1 VFQRFWLRPDS
12 SVETR
17 MKKITFISVAVMLFG
32 LCSLSWAQRQVRDE
46 LGRTMTVPDKPH
58 RVVCLTPS
66 VTDTVYS
73 LGAGQDVV
81 GVSDYTKYP
90 IEALKKPSVGQV
102 LNPSIEAVVALH
114 PDLAIGVGDLTTEAA
129 VLKMERLGIPVFLV
143 VPRGIGGIYRSIEN
157 IGKVLNRE
165 REARQLVSGLR
176 AREEAVRK
184 RVSGKAVVRV
194 LMPLSDD
201 PVITIGKN
209 AFLTELIAAAGGR
222 SVTDDLAQDW
232 PGISM
237 EAILARHPDY
247 LVLIEGSPMTID
259 DLKKRPGWKTLACV
273 QQNRIF
279 YVDDK
284 MNYSSP
290 QVFDALESLAK
301 QFHP

>member
-1 VFQRFWLRPDS
+1 
-12 SVETR
+12 
-17 MKKITFISVAVMLFG
+17 MKKTAFTPVVTLILC
-32 LCSLSWAQRQVRDE
+32 LCSYTWAQRQVQDE

-66 VTDTVYS
+66 VTDTVYE
-73 LGAGQDVV
+73 LGAGEDVV

-90 IEALKKPSVGQV
+90 AEAMKKPSVGQV
-102 LNPSIEAVVALH
+102 LNPSLEAVVALH
-114 PDLAIGVGDLTTEAA
+114 PDLAIGVGDLNTEVA
-129 VLKMERLGIPVFLV
+129 VLKMERLGVPVFLV
-143 VPRGIGGIYRSIEN
+143 VPHGISGIYRSIEN

-165 REARQLVSGLR
+165 REAKQLVISLR
-176 AREEAVRK
+176 GREETVRK
-184 RVSGKAVVRV
+184 QVSGKPAVRV

-237 EAILARHPDY
+237 EVILARQPDY
-247 LVLIEGSPMTID
+247 LLLIEGSPMTID
-259 DLKKRPGWKTLACV
+259 ELKKRPGWKSLACV

-279 YVDDK
+279 YVDDR

-290 QVFDALESLAK
+290 VAFGALESLAK

>member
-1 VFQRFWLRPDS
+1 
-12 SVETR
+12 
-17 MKKITFISVAVMLFG
+17 MKKTAFIPVAILVLC
-32 LCSLSWAQRQVRDE
+32 LCSYTWAQRQVQDE

-66 VTDTVYS
+66 VTDTVYE
-73 LGAGQDVV
+73 LGAGEDVV

-90 IEALKKPSVGQV
+90 AEAMKKPSVGQV
-102 LNPSIEAVVALH
+102 LNPSLEAVVALH
-114 PDLAIGVGDLTTEAA
+114 PDLAIGVGDLNTEVA
-129 VLKMERLGIPVFLV
+129 VLKMERLGVPVFLV
-143 VPRGIGGIYRSIEN
+143 VPHGIGGIYRSIEN

-165 REARQLVSGLR
+165 REAKQLVISLR
-176 AREEAVRK
+176 GREETVRK
-184 RVSGKAVVRV
+184 QVSGKPAVRV

-237 EAILARHPDY
+237 EVILARQPDY
-247 LVLIEGSPMTID
+247 LLLIEGSPMTID
-259 DLKKRPGWKTLACV
+259 ELKKRPGWKSLACV

-279 YVDDK
+279 YVDDR

-290 QVFDALESLAK
+290 VAFGALESLAK

>member
-1 VFQRFWLRPDS
+1 
-12 SVETR
+12 
-17 MKKITFISVAVMLFG
+17 MKKTAFIPVVTLILG
-32 LCSLSWAQRQVRDE
+32 LCSCTWAQRQVQDE

-66 VTDTVYS
+66 VTDTVYE
-73 LGAGQDVV
+73 LGAGEDVV

-90 IEALKKPSVGQV
+90 AEAMKKPSVGQV
-102 LNPSIEAVVALH
+102 LNPSLEAVVALH
-114 PDLAIGVGDLTTEAA
+114 PDLAIGVGDLNTEVA
-129 VLKMERLGIPVFLV
+129 VLKMERLGVPVFLV
-143 VPRGIGGIYRSIEN
+143 VPHGIGGIYRSIEN

-165 REARQLVSGLR
+165 REAKQLVISLR
-176 AREEAVRK
+176 GREETVRK
-184 RVSGKAVVRV
+184 QVSGKPAVRV

-237 EAILARHPDY
+237 EVILARQPDY
-247 LVLIEGSPMTID
+247 LLLIEGSPMTID
-259 DLKKRPGWKTLACV
+259 ELKKRPGWKSLACV
-273 QQNRIF
+273 QQNKIF
-279 YVDDK
+279 YVDDR

-290 QVFDALESLAK
+290 VAFGALESLAK

>member
-1 VFQRFWLRPDS
+1 MRNKTLAS
-12 SVETR
+12 
-17 MKKITFISVAVMLFG
+17 IAVLIAGF
-32 LCSLSWAQRQVRDE
+32 CSCSWAQRQVQDE
-46 LGRTMTVPDKPH
+46 LGRTMTIPEKPH

-66 VTDTVYS
+66 VTDTVYT
-73 LGAGQDVV
+73 LGAGDEVV

-90 IEALKKPSVGQV
+90 AEALKKPSVGQV

-114 PDLAIGVGDLTTEAA
+114 PDLAIGVGDLNTEVA
-129 VLKMERLGIPVFLV
+129 VLKIERLGIPVFLV
-143 VPRGIGGIYRSIEN
+143 VPHGIGGIYRSIEN

-165 REARQLVSGLR
+165 REARELVSSLR

-184 RVSGKAVVRV
+184 RVSGKPPVRV
-194 LMPLSDD
+194 FMPLSDD

-209 AFLTELIAAAGGR
+209 AFLTELITAAGGR

-232 PGISM
+232 PNINM
-237 EAILARHPDY
+237 EAVLVRQPDY
-247 LVLIEGSPMTID
+247 LLLIEGSPLTIG
-259 DLKKRPGWKTLACV
+259 DLRKRPGWKNLVCV

-279 YVDDK
+279 YVDDR

-290 QVFDALESLAK
+290 LVFGALESLAK

>member
-1 VFQRFWLRPDS
+1 
-12 SVETR
+12 
-17 MKKITFISVAVMLFG
+17 MKKTAFIPVAILVLC
-32 LCSLSWAQRQVRDE
+32 LCSYTWAQRQVQDE

-66 VTDTVYS
+66 VTDTVYE
-73 LGAGQDVV
+73 LGAGEDVV

-90 IEALKKPSVGQV
+90 AEAMKKPSVGQV
-102 LNPSIEAVVALH
+102 LNPSLEAVVALH
-114 PDLAIGVGDLTTEAA
+114 PDLAIGVGDLNTEVA
-129 VLKMERLGIPVFLV
+129 VLKMERLGVPVFLV
-143 VPRGIGGIYRSIEN
+143 VPHGIGGIYRSIEN

-165 REARQLVSGLR
+165 REAKQLVISLR
-176 AREEAVRK
+176 GREETVRK
-184 RVSGKAVVRV
+184 QVSGKPAVRV

-237 EAILARHPDY
+237 EVILARQPDY
-247 LVLIEGSPMTID
+247 LLLIEGSPMTID
-259 DLKKRPGWKTLACV
+259 ELKKRPGWKSLACV
-273 QQNRIF
+273 QQNKIF
-279 YVDDK
+279 YVDDR

-290 QVFDALESLAK
+290 VAFGALESLAK

>member
-1 VFQRFWLRPDS
+1 
-12 SVETR
+12 
-17 MKKITFISVAVMLFG
+17 MKKTAFIPVVTLILG
-32 LCSLSWAQRQVRDE
+32 LCSCTWAQRQVQDE
-46 LGRTMTVPDKPH
+46 LGRTMTVPYKPH

-66 VTDTVYS
+66 VTDTVYE
-73 LGAGQDVV
+73 LGAGEDVV

-90 IEALKKPSVGQV
+90 AEAVKKPSVGQV
-102 LNPSIEAVVALH
+102 LNPSLEAVVALH
-114 PDLAIGVGDLTTEAA
+114 PDLAIGVGDLNTEVA

-143 VPRGIGGIYRSIEN
+143 VPHGIGGIYRSIEN

-165 REARQLVSGLR
+165 REAKQLVISLR
-176 AREEAVRK
+176 GREETVRK
-184 RVSGKAVVRV
+184 QVSGKPAVRV

-237 EAILARHPDY
+237 EVILARQPDY
-247 LVLIEGSPMTID
+247 LLLIEGSPMTID
-259 DLKKRPGWKTLACV
+259 ELKKRPGWKSLACV

-279 YVDDK
+279 YVDDR

-290 QVFDALESLAK
+290 VAFGALESLAK

>member
-1 VFQRFWLRPDS
+1 
-12 SVETR
+12 
-17 MKKITFISVAVMLFG
+17 MKKTIFISVAAMLLA
-32 LCSLSWAQRQVRDE
+32 LCSCSWAQRQVQDE

-58 RVVCLTPS
+58 RIVCLTPS
-66 VTDTVYS
+66 VTDTVYA
-73 LGAGQDVV
+73 LGAGADVV

-90 IEALKKPSVGQV
+90 PEAVRKPSVGQV

-114 PDLAIGVGDLTTEAA
+114 PDLAIGVGDLNTEVA

-143 VPRGIGGIYRSIEN
+143 VPHRISGIYRSIEN

-165 REARQLVSGLR
+165 GEATRLVSGLR
-176 AREEAVRK
+176 AREAAVRM
-184 RVSGKAVVRV
+184 RVSGKPAVRV

-209 AFLTELIAAAGGR
+209 AFLTELIAAAGGK

-237 EAILARHPDY
+237 EAILSRQPDY
-247 LVLIEGSPMTID
+247 LVLIDGSPMTLD
-259 DLKKRPGWKTLACV
+259 ELKKRPGWKNLGCV
-273 QQNRIF
+273 QQNRVF

-290 QVFDALESLAK
+290 LAFDALESLAK

>member
-1 VFQRFWLRPDS
+1 
-12 SVETR
+12 
-17 MKKITFISVAVMLFG
+17 MKKTAFIPVAILVLG
-32 LCSLSWAQRQVRDE
+32 LCSCTWAQRQVQDE

-66 VTDTVYS
+66 VTDTVYE
-73 LGAGQDVV
+73 LGAGEDVV

-90 IEALKKPSVGQV
+90 AEAVKKPSVGQV
-102 LNPSIEAVVALH
+102 LNPSLEAVVALH
-114 PDLAIGVGDLTTEAA
+114 PDLAIGVGDLNTEVA
-129 VLKMERLGIPVFLV
+129 VLKMERLGVPVFLV
-143 VPRGIGGIYRSIEN
+143 VPHGIGGIYRSIEN

-165 REARQLVSGLR
+165 REAKQLVISLR
-176 AREEAVRK
+176 GREETVRK
-184 RVSGKAVVRV
+184 QVSGKPAVRV

-237 EAILARHPDY
+237 EVILARQPDY
-247 LVLIEGSPMTID
+247 LLLIEGSPMTID
-259 DLKKRPGWKTLACV
+259 ELKKRPGWKSLACV

-279 YVDDK
+279 YIDDR

-290 QVFDALESLAK
+290 VAFGALESLAK

>member
-1 VFQRFWLRPDS
+1 
-12 SVETR
+12 
-17 MKKITFISVAVMLFG
+17 MKKTAFISVVVLA
-32 LCSLSWAQRQVRDE
+32 LCSFAWSQRQVQDE
-46 LGRTMTVPDKPH
+46 LGRTMMVPDKPH

-66 VTDTVYS
+66 VTDTVFS

-90 IEALKKPSVGQV
+90 SEALRKPSVGQV
-102 LNPSIEAVVALH
+102 LTPSIEAVVALH
-114 PDLAIGVGDLTTEAA
+114 PDLAIGVGDLTTEVA
-129 VLKMERLGIPVFLV
+129 VLKLEKLGIPVFLV

-165 REARQLVSGLR
+165 HEARQLVTGLR

-184 RVSGKAVVRV
+184 RVNGKPVVRV

-237 EAILARHPDY
+237 EAILSRHPDY

-259 DLKKRPGWKTLACV
+259 ELKKRPGWKNLGCV

-290 QVFDALESLAK
+290 LAFDALESLAR